1 MVKKNRTP
9 SRVGPPRARA
19 DMCTHRGSQKKNSYM
34 SPPHPYPF
42 ALLPHADAPH
52 DECSTPREGTKT
64 HETHHRSRGRSAGQP
79 CRTRRRSHGRI
90 AGQPRRTRRRSP
102 RLSLGAAVIAP
113 RGLGTGKH
121 ITGRHHSCKLEG
133 ELPPQARSSAD
144 WGSGCRI
151 RRSVAWGGGLG
162 GERPVR
168 AQRRSAAWGGGGA
181 GMGWRR
187 GSTRCAPLLLT
198 FHFFW
203 FLHVASLEFQCSGR
217 YMWMFQMFLYE
228 CCRESQD
235 VVNVSRA
242 CSMCFIWMLIWSRC
256 CGAVSPIIDSLLST
270 IFYVA
275 NMDFDVVDVDLR
287 SCTYMML
294 SVVSRGEGGGP
305 WCLDVARH
313 TGHNM
318 LATWPWILFWGCECL
333 VWMLR

>member
-19 DMCTHRGSQKKNSYM
+19 DMCTHRGSQMKNSYM

-52 DECSTPREGTKT
+52 GECSTPREGTKT

-151 RRSVAWGGGLG
+151 RWSAAWGGGLG

-168 AQRRSAAWGGGGA
+168 AQRRAAAWGGGGA

-198 FHFFW
+198 FHFFLI
-203 FLHVASLEFQCSGR
+203 FACCKLRVPVFR
-217 YMWMFQMFLYE
+217 TLY
-228 CCRESQD
+228 
-235 VVNVSRA
+235 VNVSNV
-242 CSMCFIWMLIWSRC
+242 FVWMLQRESRC
-256 CGAVSPIIDSLLST
+256 CECFTCMFHVFHL
-270 IFYVA
+270 
-275 NMDFDVVDVDLR
+275 NVD
-287 SCTYMML
+287 MK
-294 SVVSRGEGGGP
+294 
-305 WCLDVARH
+305 
-313 TGHNM
+313 
-318 LATWPWILFWGCECL
+318 
-333 VWMLR
+333 